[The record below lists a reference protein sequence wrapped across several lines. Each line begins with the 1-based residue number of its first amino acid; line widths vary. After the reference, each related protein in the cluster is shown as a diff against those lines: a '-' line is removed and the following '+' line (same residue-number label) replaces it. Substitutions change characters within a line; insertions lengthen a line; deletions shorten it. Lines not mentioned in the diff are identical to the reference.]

1 MDHKLLVYCLCCV
14 FRAGEFHEGVHLLV
28 LFVATHVY
36 HEDAAEFREN
46 LTQVAVGLAVG
57 DLDG

>member
-1 MDHKLLVYCLCCV
+1 M
-14 FRAGEFHEGVHLLV
+14 

-36 HEDAAEFREN
+36 HENAAEFREN

-57 DLDG
+57 DLDGGTDTEGSRLLT